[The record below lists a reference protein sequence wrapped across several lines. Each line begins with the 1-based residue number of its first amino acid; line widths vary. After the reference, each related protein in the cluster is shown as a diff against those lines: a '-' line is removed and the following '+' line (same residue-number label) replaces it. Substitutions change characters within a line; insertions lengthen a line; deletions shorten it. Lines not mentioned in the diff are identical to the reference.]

1 MGRCRER
8 GCSIAVRYS
17 VSLCCKGRRLH
28 PFRRVHLE
36 ERMQVGQGQNLA
48 DHFRDVA
55 QLHVAVTGSQT
66 SKEAN
71 DGTQAT
77 AVNES
82 DVAEVQDN
90 LFQVAIET
98 LNTVR
103 RLSTSGP
110 PTIRPL
116 QRTTTTSPTDREL
129 SVRGNGSPQALNL
142 SAGRLQTPM
151 RCQHG
156 RGF

>member
-1 MGRCRER
+1 MVPRPLLSMKVISPRCRTTCFR
-8 GCSIAVRYS
+8 
-17 VSLCCKGRRLH
+17 SLSRPLI
-28 PFRRVHLE
+28 
-36 ERMQVGQGQNLA
+36 
-48 DHFRDVA
+48 
-55 QLHVAVTGSQT
+55 QL
-66 SKEAN
+66 
-71 DGTQAT
+71 
-77 AVNES
+77 
-82 DVAEVQDN
+82 
-90 LFQVAIET
+90 
-98 LNTVR
+98 R

-129 SVRGNGSPQALNL
+129 SVRGKGSPQALNL